1 MRVLVF
7 QHFAILQV
15 KMKTWKF
22 IPWTPIVGDAFS
34 VRESNKTIDRSLYLH
49 GTSLWFFLII

>member
-49 GTSLWFFLII
+49 GTSL